1 MNSIALS
8 DKIFA
13 TVTSFGGTVCNI
25 ALDGV
30 TSMGDIVRKVRDT
43 IGDGELR
50 AATLTVRNSSQ
61 GWATRSALKLTP
73 RRVPEAT
80 QLSLF

>member
-8 DKIFA
+8 DRIFA
-13 TVTSFGGTVCNI
+13 TVTSFGTTVCNI

-30 TSMGDIVRKVRDT
+30 TSMGDVVRKVRDT
-43 IGDGELR
+43 IGDGDLP

-61 GWATRSALKLTP
+61 GWATRTALKFSRC
-73 RRVPEAT
+73 RRPEAT